1 MEPIAFSY
9 AEIHRTVAKL
19 AAQIQASGFSAEAIV
34 AIGSGG
40 YIPARMMK
48 TYLKLPIYTVGI
60 SLYLEDK
67 TTLPSPRK
75 IQWLDEV
82 EQKLTGKSILLVDE
96 VDDSR
101 TTLEYCIRELLRHE
115 PAKLGVAVLHNKNKE
130 KLGAIPGEV
139 AAYWAG
145 QELPNAWVQYPWDA
159 LEIDPHEEKA
169 RNQSKN
175 FTV

>member
-9 AEIHRTVAKL
+9 SEIHKTVAEL
-19 AAQIQASGFSAEAIV
+19 AERIQASGFAPEAIV

-40 YIPARMMK
+40 YIPARIMK
-48 TYLKLPIYTVGI
+48 TYLLVPIYTVGI

-82 EQKLTGKSILLVDE
+82 EQKLTGKRILLIDE

-101 TTLEYCIRELLRHE
+101 TTLEYCIRELLRHH
-115 PAKLGVAVLHNKNKE
+115 PAKLGVAVLHNKLKE
-130 KLGAIPGEV
+130 KNGIIPTEV
-139 AAYWAG
+139 ESYWAG
-145 QELPNAWVQYPWDA
+145 RELPNAWIKYPWDA
-159 LEIDPHEEKA
+159 VDIDVHELAA
-169 RNQSKN
+169 RNQGQK
-175 FTV
+175 TAH

>member
-9 AEIHRTVAKL
+9 SDIHKTVAEL
-19 AAQIQASGFSAEAIV
+19 AGRIQASGFVPEAIV

-40 YIPARMMK
+40 YIPARIMK
-48 TYLKLPIYTVGI
+48 TYLKVPIYTVGI

-82 EQKLTGKSILLVDE
+82 EQKLTNKSILLIDE

-101 TTLEYCIRELLRHE
+101 TTLEYCIRELLRHN
-115 PAKLGVAVLHNKNKE
+115 PAKLGVAVLHNKQKQKN
-130 KLGAIPGEV
+130 GSIPSEV
-139 AAYWAG
+139 EAYWAG
-145 QELPNAWVQYPWDA
+145 CELPNAWIKYPWDA
-159 LEIDPHEEKA
+159 VEIDEHELNA
-169 RNQSKN
+169 RNQQHS
-175 FTV
+175 TAH

>member
-9 AEIHRTVAKL
+9 SEIHKTVAEL
-19 AAQIQASGFSAEAIV
+19 AERIQSSGFAPEAIV

-40 YIPARMMK
+40 YIPARIMK
-48 TYLKLPIYTVGI
+48 TYLVVPIYTVGI

-82 EQKLTGKSILLVDE
+82 EQKLTGKRILLIDE

-101 TTLEYCIRELLRHE
+101 TTLEYCIRELLRHN
-115 PAKLGVAVLHNKNKE
+115 PAKLGVAVLHNKLKE
-130 KLGAIPGEV
+130 KNGIIPTEV
-139 AAYWAG
+139 ESYWAG
-145 QELPNAWVQYPWDA
+145 RELPNAWIKYPWDA
-159 LEIDPHEEKA
+159 VEIDEHELNA
-169 RNQSKN
+169 RNQGKA
-175 FTV
+175 TAH

>member
-9 AEIHRTVAKL
+9 SDIHKTVAEL
-19 AAQIQASGFSAEAIV
+19 AERIQASGFAPEAIV

-40 YIPARMMK
+40 YIPARIMK
-48 TYLKLPIYTVGI
+48 TYLLVPIYTVGI

-82 EQKLTGKSILLVDE
+82 EKKLTGKRILLIDE

-101 TTLEYCIRELLRHE
+101 TTLEYCIRELLRHQ
-115 PAKLGVAVLHNKNKE
+115 PAKLGVAVLHNKQKE
-130 KLGAIPGEV
+130 KKGVIPGEV

-145 QELPNAWVQYPWDA
+145 RELPNAWIKYPWDA
-159 LEIDPHEEKA
+159 VEIDVHELNA
-169 RNQSKN
+169 RNQEQP
-175 FTV
+175 TAL